1 MDSGPAE
8 PSPGE
13 PGTRVG
19 LDVPAGLVTGYRPG
33 CGPELAL
40 MSARRK
46 RPAVCNIPPRPLCS
60 PAGSWPEERRWPRDL
75 MRKGKKRLWLWG
87 RRGAVPALELP
98 PSTWGRL
105 DQGPEA
111 RPLPWVS
118 GDDRGV
124 TCSGAGCKQPGWP
137 LGAWSPRCSHKTFVL
152 LLSASTCL
160 PHAPSRCPSERERA
174 PQPRCVCT
182 CAGHPV
188 PGRAGNTAHECLG
201 LPGTVAFRTPTLASQ
216 GLLTC

>member
-111 RPLPWVS
+111 RPLPWAS

-137 LGAWSPRCSHKTFVL
+137 LGPG
-152 LLSASTCL
+152 
-160 PHAPSRCPSERERA
+160 PHAAPTRPLCFSSLHPPACPTLPVGARVSGSGLPSPGVSAPAPATPSRGGLGTRPMSVWASRGRWPSG
-174 PQPRCVCT
+174 PPPWPHK
-182 CAGHPV
+182 G
-188 PGRAGNTAHECLG
+188 
-201 LPGTVAFRTPTLASQ
+201 S
-216 GLLTC
+216 